1 MYKILNITNIHA
13 LDVWVKRI
21 LICNNKIFFLCFFSV
36 YFFCN
41 ATFFHS
47 GCVIKLPQ
55 PSSAIYGPPPFTRHH
70 KNAQI
75 LKECLVH
82 EANAPNSFGKIQCG
96 TSSRQLQPTG
106 RIN

>member
-1 MYKILNITNIHA
+1 L
-13 LDVWVKRI
+13 L
-21 LICNNKIFFLCFFSV
+21 FFRLFLLQRKFFPL
-36 YFFCN
+36 
-41 ATFFHS
+41 
-47 GCVIKLPQ
+47 CVIKLPQ
-55 PSSAIYGPPPFTRHH
+55 PSSAIYGPPPFTGHH

-82 EANAPNSFGKIQCG
+82 EAKAPNLFAKIQCG